1 MALPRHIKYIF
12 LLPVQDLRKDNVFKE
27 IWQKSLKFPR
37 FFCICLR
44 KHFACE
50 KALLIWNLLLPWFK
64 RKNTLK
70 FLCMSK
76 SQSPDWARPI
86 CWALCKWYKLEAW
99 RNLGWS
105 HRLLNSQVLRALPG
119 KLSGVGWLNWLGTGQ
134 IFLGIP
140 ANIRLPTTPW
150 DLTESAKPRNSTTS
164 CPNFSCSKSFK
175 LSCNCCSH
183 SCSHGLSCLP
193 PVQDALHSYPHL
205 TV

>member
-1 MALPRHIKYIF
+1 MALPRHIKCIF
-12 LLPVQDLRKDNVFKE
+12 LLPVQDLRKDNVFKA
-27 IWQKSLKFPR
+27 IWQKSLKFPS
-37 FFCICLR
+37 FFCSCLR

-105 HRLLNSQVLRALPG
+105 HGLLNSQGL
-119 KLSGVGWLNWLGTGQ
+119 TGQ
-134 IFLGIP
+134 IIQG
-140 ANIRLPTTPW
+140 RLAELTGNRADFPW
-150 DLTESAKPRNSTTS
+150 HSRQHQTS
-164 CPNFSCSKSFK
+164 NYPLRFDWISKIQK
-175 LSCNCCSH
+175 QHHIMPELQ
-183 SCSHGLSCLP
+183 L
-193 PVQDALHSYPHL
+193 Q
-205 TV
+205 